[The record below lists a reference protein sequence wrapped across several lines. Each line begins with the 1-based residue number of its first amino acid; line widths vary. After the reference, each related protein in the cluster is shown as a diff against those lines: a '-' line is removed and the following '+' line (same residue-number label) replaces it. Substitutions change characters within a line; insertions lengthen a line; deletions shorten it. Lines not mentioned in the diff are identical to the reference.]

1 MAQGYPRTDSRE
13 LSPHCYVGSNSVTLV
28 PQVPGIHRSVGS
40 QLGQEAKGAFSTTVR
55 KASRKVTWS
64 MGFRW
69 SQRSVVLYRMRC
81 SLEFQ
86 EYLQKERTCLS
97 LATIVSCFYPP
108 QRGPASTGTPLP
120 LLKCG
125 VYFQS
130 TFSTFIFAFLIQ
142 DLFWTEACS
151 SKTLKTIPSTKSH
164 HLIKSRCCHSHE
176 AFQIPLSVHTVS
188 LVQSILKYAFLEFVY
203 F

>member
-1 MAQGYPRTDSRE
+1 MWAAP
-13 LSPHCYVGSNSVTLV
+13 VTLV
-28 PQVPGIHRSVGS
+28 PQVPGIHRSAGS

-151 SKTLKTIPSTKSH
+151 SKTLKTILHQVPSPHQKS
-164 HLIKSRCCHSHE
+164 L
-176 AFQIPLSVHTVS
+176 LSFPRGFSNPPKCSYEVS